1 MAHVKGS
8 GSVNQH
14 AQGKRHGK
22 RFGVKKYAGEK
33 ITVGQ
38 IIVRQKGAKYKAGHG
53 VKFGHDWTVFSMI
66 DGVVKFSKKFG
77 KTVVNVVKA

>member
-22 RFGVKKYAGEK
+22 RLGIKKFGGEK
-33 ITVGQ
+33 IAVGQ
-38 IIVRQKGAKYKAGHG
+38 IILRQRGAKYKTGKG
-53 VKFGHDWTVFSMI
+53 VKIGRDHTIFSMI
-66 DGVVKFSKKFG
+66 DGVVKYSKRFG
-77 KTVVNVVKA
+77 KTVANVVAK

>member
-8 GSVNQH
+8 GSVTQH
-14 AQGKRHGK
+14 SQGSRHGK

-33 ITVGQ
+33 IQIGQ
-38 IIVRQKGAKYKAGHG
+38 IILRQKGAKYKAGKG
-53 VKFGHDWTVFSMI
+53 VGMGRDYTIFSMI
-66 DGVVKFSKKFG
+66 DGVVAFSKKLG